1 MRALLP
7 NPAENA
13 DVHAHYAENWLAEG
27 GLRVNFVESADGAAT
42 QDGLSQALQTPGDNR
57 VFAAMRDL
65 ADIVLVGAGTAR
77 AERYRPVRMSGR
89 RAQARE
95 RYGMASSLPTAV
107 VSRSLDL
114 GWLTEP
120 AAGVPRTIVLTC
132 AAADPARRAALER
145 LADVLVCGAD
155 DVDLRTVRAAL
166 AERGL
171 TRVLCEGGPHL
182 FADAVRAGVVDE
194 VCLSM
199 TPMLSGPGA
208 GRIVAGERLD
218 APSRLR
224 LIGLLEEE
232 GALFCR
238 YVVEHSAG

>member
-1 MRALLP
+1 VRALLP

-13 DVHAHYAENWLAEG
+13 DVHAHYAETWLAEG
-27 GLRVNFVESADGAAT
+27 GLRVNFVESVDGAAT

-57 VFAAMRDL
+57 VFAALRDL

-77 AERYRPVRMSGR
+77 AEGYRPVRVSGQ
-89 RAQARE
+89 RAEARE
-95 RYGMASSLPTAV
+95 RYGLAPSLPTAV

-120 AAGVPRTIVLTC
+120 APGVPRTIVLTS
-132 AAADPARRAALER
+132 AAADPARRAALDSV
-145 LADVLVCGAD
+145 ADIAVCGAD
-155 DVDLRTVRAAL
+155 EVDLRAVRAAL

-182 FADAVRAGVVDE
+182 FAAAVRAGVVDE

-218 APSRLR
+218 APSGLR
-224 LIGLLEEE
+224 LIGLLEED

-238 YVVEHSAG
+238 YVVEPKP